1 MYIERNRVRLFKRSI
16 FILLLLSCIIN
27 ANASELKNNVS
38 PNNDLFV
45 KFADS
50 NSASGDYSV
59 ILKQLCEETE
69 IGTIHS
75 YRYYK
80 NTGQL
85 NSDGK
90 APQVI
95 KAQKILKGL
104 ANIAYSYM
112 MGKIDSQIRLANLEE
127 LVLLEKHVL
136 NAKPLGVNNIQLA
149 DSISMLIDALIFQEE
164 AVSKT
169 QNLEKIKSYLERNI
183 LETYYTPQVLSDI
196 FEREINYK
204 SETKYDS
211 QYDLIINMLIK
222 ASPEFAKNYT
232 NKKGILN
239 TIMSY
244 MMTSYKSDPEKS
256 RNSFI
261 DIDPFDFSSNFFAV
275 RYAESCTRFS
285 LDWLKRPKDP
295 NDTEK
300 SYSFYL
306 QFQKQLPDKMT
317 DFEKQIFGNPETEN
331 EKRDVILEIIG
342 QIRDNTSSEGKR
354 ILEQEYRRFL
364 HLSSKNDLPELKS

>member
-1 MYIERNRVRLFKRSI
+1 MIKKRYLLFICFLLS
-16 FILLLLSCIIN
+16 FVILLLLLCIIN
-27 ANASELKNNVS
+27 TIASE
-38 PNNDLFV
+38 PNNNISANSDLFA

-85 NSDGK
+85 NSDGL

-149 DSISMLIDALIFQEE
+149 DSISMIISALIFQEE
-164 AVSKT
+164 ANSKT
-169 QNLEKIKSYLERNI
+169 
-183 LETYYTPQVLSDI
+183 TY
-196 FEREINYK
+196 E
-204 SETKYDS
+204 
-211 QYDLIINMLIK
+211 
-222 ASPEFAKNYT
+222 
-232 NKKGILN
+232 
-239 TIMSY
+239 
-244 MMTSYKSDPEKS
+244 
-256 RNSFI
+256 
-261 DIDPFDFSSNFFAV
+261 
-275 RYAESCTRFS
+275 
-285 LDWLKRPKDP
+285 
-295 NDTEK
+295 
-300 SYSFYL
+300 
-306 QFQKQLPDKMT
+306 
-317 DFEKQIFGNPETEN
+317 
-331 EKRDVILEIIG
+331 
-342 QIRDNTSSEGKR
+342 
-354 ILEQEYRRFL
+354 
-364 HLSSKNDLPELKS
+364 ELKVKK